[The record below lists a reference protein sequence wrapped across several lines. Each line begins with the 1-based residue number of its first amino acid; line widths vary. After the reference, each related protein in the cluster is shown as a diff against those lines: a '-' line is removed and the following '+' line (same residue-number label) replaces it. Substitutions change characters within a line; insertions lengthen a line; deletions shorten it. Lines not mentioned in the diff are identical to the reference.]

1 MRPLT
6 TSVSRE
12 ELSDLLAVPLDVVDA
27 LLDSGRV
34 LCHIRGGEPRI
45 PLAQLEGFLRDAL
58 LRLYQAEAGWREA
71 PPEESEPR
79 QPQRRHVE
87 RPVFASSSYMPEP
100 EGDPEA
106 QTESAESAPEP
117 EPDRNP
123 DSEPRPATVVPASP
137 RIFASPAPEPRVRQQ
152 HDEPELR
159 IATRFVP
166 LRQLGGIFGDV
177 KFVVMQLSATGF
189 RIRHNEPLMPGDEAK
204 LSFALL
210 RPARSVVVRAKV
222 VWTSI
227 AKSGNERFSISGLR
241 ITEHQDR
248 VATAIDAL
256 RAANELQ
263 PERRGAPRRATDSMS
278 VISGISDEEMAL
290 VTAAVQ
296 KFASD
301 PVEASRWYSR
311 ARFALADENVRR
323 AAPERPRDREEVLG
337 IWEYLERQ
345 VDINKIA
352 GVVTWMRSSGAAG
365 S

>member
-6 TSVSRE
+6 SSVSRD
-12 ELSDLLAVPLDVVDA
+12 ELSELLNVPLDVVDA

-34 LCHIRGGEPRI
+34 LCHVRGGEPRV
-45 PLAQLEGFLRDAL
+45 PLAQLEEFFRDAL
-58 LRLYQAEAGWREA
+58 LRLYQAESQGQVVEVPRARSPLPERE
-71 PPEESEPR
+71 
-79 QPQRRHVE
+79 
-87 RPVFASSSYMPEP
+87 
-100 EGDPEA
+100 
-106 QTESAESAPEP
+106 
-117 EPDRNP
+117 P
-123 DSEPRPATVVPASP
+123 DSEPMGEPASEP
-137 RIFASPAPEPRVRQQ
+137 EPEADPESQTAVALPAPVFASPAPEPKQQ
-152 HDEPELR
+152 PAHDEPEQR

-204 LSFALL
+204 LSFALM

-222 VWTSI
+222 VWTSL
-227 AKSGNERFSISGLR
+227 ARSGTERFSISGLR

-248 VATAIDAL
+248 VAAAIDAM
-256 RAANELQ
+256 RSANELQ
-263 PERRGAPRRATDSMS
+263 PERRGTHRRATDSMS
-278 VISGISDEEMAL
+278 VISGLSDEEMAL

-311 ARFALADENVRR
+311 ARFALSDETVRR

-337 IWEYLERQ
+337 IWEYLDRQ
-345 VDINKIA
+345 IDIGKIA
-352 GVVTWMRSSGAAG
+352 GVVSWMRSAGTAGGAG
-365 S
+365 PRVS